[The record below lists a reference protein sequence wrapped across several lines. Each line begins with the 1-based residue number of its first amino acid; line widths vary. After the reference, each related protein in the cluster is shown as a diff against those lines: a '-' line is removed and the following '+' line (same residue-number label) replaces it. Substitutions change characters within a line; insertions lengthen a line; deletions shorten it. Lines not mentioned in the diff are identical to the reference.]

1 MYIRR
6 VATRRRCKSQP
17 CLPISHVDVDISA
30 ERPNKEPMGVLRRAV
45 EGTMGMG
52 AYNQRRIEH
61 VSVVENANKSSGCV
75 VAYNVYLQ
83 NSMAAVWQQ

>member
-1 MYIRR
+1 
-6 VATRRRCKSQP
+6 
-17 CLPISHVDVDISA
+17 
-30 ERPNKEPMGVLRRAV
+30 MGVLRRAV